1 MNRKTLFAV
10 IILTTVVSLFVMNS
24 CKVESKKDRY
34 LRKVLAN
41 LEQIESATYWTTS
54 ESWPP
59 GAKKP
64 TFTYKKFMKEYN
76 NAADTTIG
84 SSFVSFYGDDT
95 TLMSY
100 CYDGNM
106 RALTYEDEGCVVVD
120 SFKVRQLPFRPVA
133 APFFNC
139 TTSIL
144 RYALTTNDSIIKEV
158 IDYGDSVYFGLTIQ
172 EDRQVEFFGKAF
184 HMEKTPYLSGEP
196 TSKYELLINK
206 SNNLP
211 YYVRREM
218 SHDISVTYCRDIE
231 LNKIKL
237 SDFVPTDYFPAGFP
251 VYQYGQAS
259 KSEEVSDLV
268 GKVAPDWVLTDAD
281 STTFALRDFKSK
293 VLMIQFTSVT
303 CGPCKMS
310 THFLNQLAGEYNEK
324 DFDFVS
330 IESWTKSTD
339 ALMAYKERNKI
350 TYRFLMSTKEVTG
363 SYQIKSVPVFY
374 ILDKDR
380 VIRKII
386 KGYGTGTTDKEIR
399 DAINELL

>member
-1 MNRKTLFAV
+1 MNRKALFTV
-10 IILTTVVSLFVMNS
+10 IMSATVISLCVMNS
-24 CKVESKKDRY
+24 CKAGKDKDRY
-34 LRKVLAN
+34 LRKVLTN
-41 LEQIESATYWTTS
+41 LEQIESATYWTTN
-54 ESWPP
+54 EAWAP
-59 GAKKP
+59 GAKEP
-64 TFTYKKFMKEYN
+64 TFSFRKFMKEYN
-76 NAADTTIG
+76 NPADTTIG

-106 RALTYEDEGCVVVD
+106 RALTYEDDRCIVVD
-120 SFKVRQLPFRPVA
+120 SFKIRQLPFRPIS
-133 APFFNC
+133 PSFFNY
-139 TTSIL
+139 TGSIL
-144 RYALTTNDSIIKEV
+144 KYALTTNDSIIKEV
-158 IDYGDSVYFGLTIQ
+158 IDYGDSVYFSLTIL

-184 HMEKTPYLSGEP
+184 HMEKTPYDFGDP
-196 TSKYELLINK
+196 TSKYELLISK

-237 SDFVPTDYFPAGFP
+237 SDFVATDYFPAGFP
-251 VYQYGQAS
+251 VYQYGKGS
-259 KSEEVSDLV
+259 KSKEVSDLI
-268 GKVAPDWVLTDAD
+268 GKVAPDWMLADAD
-281 STTFALRDFKSK
+281 SNIYALKDFKSK

-330 IESWTKSTD
+330 IESWTRNAN
-339 ALMAYKERNKI
+339 ALKVYKERNKI
-350 TYRFLMSTKEVTG
+350 AYRLLMSTKEVTN
-363 SYQIKSVPVFY
+363 SYQVKSVPVFY

-380 VIRKII
+380 VVRKII
-386 KGYGTGTTDKEIR
+386 NGYGTGTTDKDIR
-399 DAINELL
+399 DAINGLF

>member
-1 MNRKTLFAV
+1 MNRKAFFSA
-10 IILTTVVSLFVMNS
+10 IILTIVVSLFVMNS
-24 CKVESKKDRY
+24 CKVGSKKDHY

-41 LEQIESATYWTTS
+41 LEQIESATYWETN
-54 ESWPP
+54 ESWAP

-64 TFTYKKFMKEYN
+64 TFTHKKLMKEFN
-76 NAADTTIG
+76 NQADTTIG
-84 SSFVSFYGDDT
+84 SSFVAFFGDDT

-100 CYDGNM
+100 CYDGYM
-106 RALTYEDEGCVVVD
+106 RALTYENDRYIVVD
-120 SFKVRQLPFRPVA
+120 SFKVRQLPFRPIY
-133 APFFNC
+133 PSFFNYSR
-139 TTSIL
+139 SIL
-144 RYALTTNDSIIKEV
+144 RYALTTKDSIIKEV

-184 HMEKTPYLSGEP
+184 HMEKTPYDFGEP
-196 TSKYELLINK
+196 TSKYELMINK

-218 SHDISVTYCRDIE
+218 SHDISVTYCRDIK

-237 SDFVPTDYFPAGFP
+237 SDFVATDYFPSGFP

-259 KSEEVSDLV
+259 KSEELSDLV
-268 GKVAPDWVLTDAD
+268 GKAAPDWILTDAD

-310 THFLNQLAGEYNEK
+310 AHFLNQLSGEYNEK

-330 IESWTKSTD
+330 IESWTQNAN
-339 ALMAYKERNKI
+339 ALKVYTERNKI
-350 TYRFLMSTKEVTG
+350 AYRFLMSTREVTG

-380 VIRKII
+380 VVRKII
-386 KGYGTGTTDKEIR
+386 KGYGTGITDKEIR